1 MMSTAYSI
9 KVRFAQVEDVG
20 GVENLLRSLPGVWQD
35 TWRPDCILRGIHNSG
50 GLAFLAEFGGQI
62 IGFISAHDV
71 GFRAYI
77 SEFAIAEE
85 WQGKGVGTLL
95 LTHVENQ
102 LSANNCALVIADV
115 FPPAEGFYL
124 KRQWGHPKAILMS
137 RRLRSVRT

>member
-1 MMSTAYSI
+1 MKIETIRARVAHI
-9 KVRFAQVEDVG
+9 DDALDVEA
-20 GVENLLRSLPGVWQD
+20 LLRSLPGIWQD
-35 TWRPDCILRGIHNSG
+35 CWRSDCVTRGIKNSE
-50 GLAFLAEFGGQI
+50 GLAFVAEADAKVV
-62 IGFISAHDV
+62 GFICAHDV

-77 SEFAIAEE
+77 SEFAIAKE

-124 KRQWGHPKAILMS
+124 KRHWGHPKAILMS
-137 RRLRSVRT
+137 RRLQSVRT